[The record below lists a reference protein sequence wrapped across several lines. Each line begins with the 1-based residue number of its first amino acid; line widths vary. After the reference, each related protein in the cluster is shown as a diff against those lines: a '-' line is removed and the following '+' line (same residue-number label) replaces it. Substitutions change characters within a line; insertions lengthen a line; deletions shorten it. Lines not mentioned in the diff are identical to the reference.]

1 MPSAVILRRI
11 ALGVVLALWLGGTA
25 LLTWAMIV
33 VPNRPLAKAGKDTP
47 VELPANA
54 TPEQVAALLTQN
66 GVIDQPRMFAFYLRV
81 TDVQPRL
88 RTGWVVINRAL
99 SMREHLARIA
109 TGFGDSS
116 VDVLIPEG
124 FTQFDVAARLERFGV
139 VARDEF
145 LSAAR
150 DPRLLA
156 QLGIEADSA
165 EGYLFPALY
174 RLRQS
179 NTPGKV
185 LERMVE
191 TFKARTDP
199 VVAARR
205 QEGLPLTPLT
215 PQQVLTL
222 ASIVEREARMPDER
236 PRIAGVFYNRLF
248 DPSFKPKRLQADP
261 TAAYGCLLLG
271 ADKIESCREF
281 DGRHVTPAMVRDA
294 SNPYNTYRIEGL
306 PPGPICNPG
315 LASISAALSPE
326 RHNYF
331 YFVVKGEGRH
341 AFSESLGAHNQ
352 SVHPVETPSTP
363 QP

>member
-1 MPSAVILRRI
+1 MPSAVTVRNL

-25 LLTWAMIV
+25 LLTWGMLV
-33 VPNRPLAKAGKDTP
+33 LPNRPLAKSGKDTP
-47 VELPANA
+47 VQLPANA
-54 TPEQVAALLTQN
+54 SPAQIAALLAEH
-66 GVIDQPRMFAFYLRV
+66 GVIDRPRMFAFYLNV
-81 TDVQPRL
+81 IDVQPRL

-99 SMREHLARIA
+99 SMREHLARLA

-139 VARDEF
+139 VARAEF
-145 LSAAR
+145 LQAAA
-150 DPRLLA
+150 DPALLTE
-156 QLGIEADSA
+156 LGIEGASA

-179 NTPGKV
+179 NTPAKV
-185 LERMVE
+185 IQRMTE
-191 TFKARTDP
+191 TFKQRTDP
-199 VVAARR
+199 LVAARV
-205 QEGLPLTPLT
+205 QSGLPLTPLT
-215 PQQVLTL
+215 PHQVLTL
-222 ASIVEREARMPDER
+222 ASIVEREARAPDER

-271 ADKIESCREF
+271 ADKLASCREF
-281 DGRHVTPAMVRDA
+281 DGRHVTPAMVRDPE
-294 SNPYNTYRIEGL
+294 NPYNTYRIEGL

-326 RHNYF
+326 HHGYF

-341 AFSESLGAHNQ
+341 AFSETLGKHNQ
-352 SVHPVETPSTP
+352 SVHPVETPNTLP
-363 QP
+363 